1 MSVFYLILAGIFET
15 LWPFGFKLAQGSAY
29 RDWWIAGSL
38 LAVAL
43 SIIFFYLSQKN
54 LPMLVAYPIWTAL
67 GAIGTFAVGVMY
79 FHDLA
84 TWTSWLGIC
93 LLVAGIVL
101 IK

>member
-15 LWPFGFKLAQGSAY
+15 MWPFGFKLAHGSAY

-93 LLVAGIVL
+93 LMVAGIVL